1 MAKRTEEAV
10 RLTAVRAEQRRVNRS
25 ERNWTAT
32 RLRHALFP
40 YALRKGSHK
49 QSNTLDEYGRKPTLE
64 PLGGPRSPLSEGVP
78 SGTESA
84 RDTGQSVRCEGIHSE
99 QE

>member
-25 ERNWTAT
+25 ERNRTAT

-49 QSNTLDEYGRKPTLE
+49 QSNTLDEYGRKPTFE
-64 PLGGPRSPLSEGVP
+64 PMGGPRSPISEGVP
-78 SGTESA
+78 PGTAS
-84 RDTGQSVRCEGIHSE
+84 TGDPSTRV
-99 QE
+99 